1 MGTPIGGMDGGP
13 GPISIMDGGV
23 LDFIFLFLLRHT
35 IQMVDF
41 SIAILVYRSITS
53 KKFDPNAPAQAI
65 VVDMQKQW
73 LPVSMANPLA
83 ARNVFLQ
90 DKPPRKSGR
99 NMKKHVTL
107 GWK

>member
-1 MGTPIGGMDGGP
+1 MNIPSFPATYHPNGE
-13 GPISIMDGGV
+13 
-23 LDFIFLFLLRHT
+23 
-35 IQMVDF
+35 F
-41 SIAILVYRSITS
+41 SIAILVYWSVTS
-53 KKFDPNAPAQAI
+53 KRIDRNAPAQAI

-83 ARNVFLQ
+83 VRNVFLQ

-107 GWK
+107 G